1 MELTPKQQVVERL
14 KNAQKV
20 LILTHKNPDGDALG
34 SMLALYKFLSGLGKD
49 VSAVCNDAAPEVLS
63 FLPDVAK
70 IAQNFESERDFV
82 ISLDI
87 SETKADKI
95 MYKIADGKLNIIITP
110 KEGEF
115 TDKQV
120 SYPKGGFKYDAIV
133 VLDSPDLERL
143 GSPFEKNPDLFY
155 ETPVINIDHHAG
167 NDYFGQVNLV
177 ELTATST
184 AEILVSVIEALSPDK
199 SPFTEDIATA
209 LLTGIITDTGSFQN
223 ANTTPKSLTIAAQL
237 VASGAKRE
245 EIIKRIYKT
254 RPLSTLRLWGRA
266 LTNIHDEKADGFVW
280 TSLSKKDFMQVMAG
294 EDESGGVI
302 DELLKTVSGVKFVL
316 LLSEKGGAVH
326 GSLRSV
332 EKGTDVSKIANLFN
346 GGGHP
351 LASGFE
357 IAETS
362 FEASTSEIIQKIK
375 DYQKTLMKNGDSDK
389 STDKPSV

>member
-1 MELTPKQQVVERL
+1 MELTAKQQVVERV
-14 KNAQKV
+14 KSAQRV

-34 SMLALYKFLSGLGKD
+34 SMLALYKFLSDIGKD
-49 VSAVCNDAAPEVLS
+49 VSAVCNDTAPEVLS

-82 ISLDI
+82 ISLDV
-87 SETKADKI
+87 SKTKADKI
-95 MYKIADGKLNIIITP
+95 MYKIVDGKLNIIITP
-110 KEGEF
+110 KDGDFDE
-115 TDKQV
+115 KMV
-120 SYPKGGFKYDAIV
+120 SYPKGGFKYDVII

-177 ELTATST
+177 ELNATST
-184 AEILVSVIEALSPDK
+184 AEILVSLMEALSPEK

-237 VASGAKRE
+237 VAQGANRE

-280 TSLSKKDFMQVMAG
+280 TALTKKDFMEVMAG
-294 EDESGGVI
+294 EDESGGII

-357 IAETS
+357 IADNTL
-362 FEASTSEIIQKIK
+362 EASTAGVIQKIK
-375 DYQKTLMKNGDSDK
+375 EHQKNLLKADK
-389 STDKPSV
+389 EEKQEK